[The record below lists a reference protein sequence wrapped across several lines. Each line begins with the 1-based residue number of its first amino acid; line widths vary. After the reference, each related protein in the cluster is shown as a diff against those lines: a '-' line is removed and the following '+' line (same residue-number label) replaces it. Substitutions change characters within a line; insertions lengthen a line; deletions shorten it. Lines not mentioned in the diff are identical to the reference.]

1 MCRGK
6 KRCLPCQRAARLGK
20 MNYSRK
26 LKGKSISINFYNLLW
41 IVAGAF
47 ANYAIVNPL
56 ANKVIEQIGEG
67 NLSKLGPYR
76 GAILSATK
84 GVGAGMAA
92 FTGRGLSKE
101 VKLALLG
108 VASASGIEVV
118 SQVMPDRMIAL
129 SGTGDLYI
137 NGIGNTE
144 ILNLPINAQGALNGV
159 DTDSIAVFGNVK
171 ENQMATFGTGDLYAS
186 NGETMPAL

>member
-6 KRCLPCQRAARLGK
+6 KRCLPCERAARLGNMK
-20 MNYSRK
+20 YSRK
-26 LKGKSISINFYNLLW
+26 LKSRSVSINFYDLLW

-67 NLSKLGPYR
+67 NLSRLGQYR
-76 GAILSATK
+76 GAILSAAK
-84 GVGAGMAA
+84 GLGAGMTA
-92 FTGRGLSKE
+92 FTMKGLSKE

-118 SQVMPDRMIAL
+118 S
-129 SGTGDLYI
+129 
-137 NGIGNTE
+137 
-144 ILNLPINAQGALNGV
+144 
-159 DTDSIAVFGNVK
+159 
-171 ENQMATFGTGDLYAS
+171 
-186 NGETMPAL
+186 